1 MRWKRMSRL
10 IDDFKNRISSYA
22 KEYKFSQEEVL
33 DILERYEIKYRNAR
47 AIPLDKVKQARDEM
61 SQKSHA
67 DADGWDT
74 VIDLDDALEI
84 LDKLISES
92 EE

>member
-1 MRWKRMSRL
+1 MSRL
-10 IDDFKNRISSYA
+10 IDADRLKEVVHRNTVGDLFDQFVDMQPTVKAISLD
-22 KEYKFSQEEVL
+22 EV
-33 DILERYEIKYRNAR
+33 KKAR
-47 AIPLDKVKQARDEM
+47 EEM